1 MKPGTRPP
9 VQPAAPC
16 SVLALARLNEAQP
29 GTQVL
34 KIFAA
39 FSASLLVA
47 ASAVAADTPRPIDRA
62 IAKVMER
69 GWPGVA
75 VLVESAD
82 GTVQTAAA
90 GSASLEQR
98 TPMTPTAGFHM
109 CSITKTFTAVATLRL
124 VDEGNCP
131 STRR

>member
-1 MKPGTRPP
+1 MFRIRT
-9 VQPAAPC
+9 AAFAF
-16 SVLALARLNEAQP
+16 LALAAS
-29 GTQVL
+29 
-34 KIFAA
+34 
-39 FSASLLVA
+39 SAT
-47 ASAVAADTPRPIDRA
+47 ADEPRAIDRA
-62 IAKVMER
+62 VAKVMER

-82 GTVQTAAA
+82 GTVQTASAD
-90 GSASLEQR
+90 SASLEQR